1 MSIPKDEI
9 DKASVVTE
17 PVTPDLTAS
26 EDNPVVI
33 DGTGKE
39 ADPNFISPV
48 QTNQGEEI
56 LVAGLSSKFTNK
68 AGKVIT
74 DAVDA
79 WTDTMGGVDVT
90 QSPNQKKK
98 PDTTIQGDSP
108 VATVDTEGTVVIR
121 PMSMEELNSVRE
133 YMGRDDINFDVV
145 LPNLSNIDSKLSD
158 DTADVQFKKLIG
170 AMFEHYKKTKG
181 PDGDPLLQKGERGF
195 AQIIEDANKI
205 GSVDIMLQLLE
216 REPGKRLFNDAELL
230 AARRTVLSFE
240 ILAQKALKK
249 WEKTGDQ
256 VDLAN
261 ALQALNI
268 SAYAQI
274 QLTGAQEDIGRALVS
289 NRIIASPGKSRV
301 NALRTWMDTNT
312 VSDFSA
318 VINDKNVAEFIEAN
332 GGIETVTAL
341 VWGYKNLP
349 NDASRNKF
357 LRNTFLETAK
367 QTPRMVMEIYQTAL
381 LSSGVTHAYNAAGTA
396 VMMELQMIERFF
408 MGEFGEAG
416 QMLKAHATYFPQAL
430 MAMSHALIFEKS
442 KVENVS
448 KLDVDGRSITRHA
461 FGLRNRIVDGE
472 GGAIEST
479 AAMAIDGFG
488 ISMRALGY
496 RPMIAVDE
504 FFKTMARGMEIQALA
519 HRAGS
524 DAEKAVRLNLK
535 DSGKNPTQIK
545 LAADKA
551 YQAAYAKTLNSQQ
564 AFEEASEFARM
575 VTFQDDLPGALGNAG
590 KFFNNPVIKIW
601 VPFYKTPTQIVRRVS
616 ERTPLAL
623 MMPSVMKDKLIN
635 GNPRQRKEA
644 LVRMSTG
651 TALFGTTMFVA
662 SGGVNEDFVIT
673 GYGPR
678 DPDIRRRWL
687 ENNEPYSIGIRNPE
701 TGDWQ
706 FISYARYDPVA
717 GTLAMAADATD
728 IIYNVDDDDTLL
740 DIMVGGGTA
749 TMKYTATALPMTQF
763 IGEMVDVAGA
773 KYESHESKVERITQL
788 LAKQTFMA
796 GGIVKE
802 HVMSGGFGGVQLK
815 GSIERSG
822 YGEGTEFGDMTLG
835 SEYGSSIIPQDQYQ
849 DIPFWDRPTG
859 LYPITRAYYEMLNS
873 ICSKTAGCS
882 SELPVKVNRWN
893 EPMPQTRGTGWELIQ
908 PWRIINKP
916 GANKI
921 NKELETLNFA
931 FPRLSITMGE
941 PMIKLNAEQYARY
954 VELYNNPAS
963 SVYAEEYFK
972 TNVYSGGDSLMP
984 KGVTV
989 ALTDAIDS
997 DQYQNMQ
1004 IINNV
1009 TQGYATE
1016 PSSRGYRVEILKGV
1030 DSEYK
1035 NYAKDLML
1043 YEFPELQALVQ
1054 QRNSFK
1060 DEMGRNPRLLV
1071 KPSYGELEAASDQ
1084 NMKELFG
1091 VGQ

>member
-9 DKASVVTE
+9 DKTSVVTE

-26 EDNPVVI
+26 EDNPPVV

-48 QTNQGEEI
+48 QTDENQEV
-56 LVAGLSSKFTNK
+56 LVAGLGSKFTNK
-68 AGKVIT
+68 AGRVVN
-74 DAVDA
+74 DAIDA
-79 WTDTMGGVDVT
+79 WTDYMGGTDVT
-90 QSPNQKKK
+90 KSPNQKNK
-98 PDTTIQGDSP
+98 TSETIQGDSP
-108 VATVDTEGTVVIR
+108 IATVDTEGTVVIR
-121 PMSMEELNSVRE
+121 PMSMQELQSVKE

-145 LPNLSNIDSKLSD
+145 LPNLDRIDSKLSS

-170 AMFEHYKKTKG
+170 AMYEHYKKTKG

-195 AQIIEDANKI
+195 AEIIEDANKI

-216 REPGKRLFNDAELL
+216 REPGKRLFSDAELL

-240 ILAQKALKK
+240 IVAQKALKK
-249 WEKTGDQ
+249 WEKTGSQ

-289 NRIIASPGKSRV
+289 NRIIASPGKSRI
-301 NALRTWMDTNT
+301 NGLKTWMDTNT

-318 VINDKNVAEFIEAN
+318 KITDKNVAEFIEAN
-332 GGIETVTAL
+332 GGQDAVIAM

-367 QTPRMVMEIYQTAL
+367 LTPRMVMEIYQTAL

-396 VMMELQMIERFF
+396 VMMELQMMERFF

-416 QMLKAHATYFPQAL
+416 HMLKAHATYFPQAL
-430 MAMSHALIFEKS
+430 KSMAHALIYEKS
-442 KVENVS
+442 TVENVS

-461 FGLRNRIVDGE
+461 FGLRNRTE
-472 GGAIEST
+472 GGNAIEST
-479 AAMAIDGFG
+479 AAFAIDGFG

-496 RPMIAVDE
+496 RPMIAIDE
-504 FFKTMARGMEIQALA
+504 FFKTMGRGMELSAIS

-524 DAEKAVRLNLK
+524 DASKAVRNNLK
-535 DSGKNPTQIK
+535 DSGKSPQEISEI
-545 LAADKA
+545 AEKA
-551 YQAAYAKTLNSQQ
+551 YKEAYTKTLNSNA
-564 AFEEASEFARM
+564 AFQESSEFARM
-575 VTFQDDLPGALGNAG
+575 ITFQDDLPGALGNAG

-616 ERTPLAL
+616 ERTPLAF
-623 MMPSVMKDKLIN
+623 MMPSVMKDKIIN
-635 GNPRQRKEA
+635 GNARQRKEA
-644 LVRMSTG
+644 FVRISTG
-651 TALFGTTMFVA
+651 MALFGTTMFAA

-687 ENNEPYSIGIRNPE
+687 ENNEPYSIGMRNPE
-701 TGDWQ
+701 TNEWT
-706 FISYARYDPVA
+706 FVSYARYDPVA

-740 DIMVGGGTA
+740 DIMIGGGTA

-763 IGEMVDVAGA
+763 IGEMIDVAGA

-835 SEYGSSIIPQDQYQ
+835 SEYGSSIIPQEQYQ

-873 ICSKTAGCS
+873 ICSKTSGCS
-882 SELPVKVNRWN
+882 SELPPKVNRWN

-908 PWRIINKP
+908 PYRVVNKP

-921 NKELETLNFA
+921 NQELEKLNFG

-941 PMIKLNAEQYARY
+941 PMIKLNAEQYAKY

-963 SVYAEEYFK
+963 SAYAEEYFK
-972 TNVYSGGDSLMP
+972 TNVYSGGESLMP
-984 KGVTV
+984 KPVTV
-989 ALTDAIDS
+989 ALVNAIDS
-997 DQYQNMQ
+997 DQYTNQQ

-1016 PSSRGYRVEILKGV
+1016 PSSRGYRINILKGV
-1030 DSEYK
+1030 DSEYR

-1043 YEFPELQALVQ
+1043 YEFPELKALVS
-1054 QRNSFK
+1054 QRDNFAQ
-1060 DEMGRNPRLLV
+1060 EAGRNPRVLV
-1071 KPSYGELEAASDQ
+1071 SPTFGELEAATEQ